1 MVTSKLEE
9 LAVDHDLVPAAA
21 KAAHLAATYLL
32 QLMVLRF
39 GAGPWIEQARDS
51 LREHLDYQRPPE
63 GHPEWVRALWHG
75 TEAAMLENI
84 FRHAELVRDGADRRH

>member
-1 MVTSKLEE
+1 MVMSEFKE
-9 LAVDHDLVPAAA
+9 LSIEPDLVPAAA

-32 QLMVLRF
+32 QLIVLQS
-39 GAGPWIEQARDS
+39 GKTDWIEQTREK
-51 LREHLDYQRPPE
+51 LREHLEGEKPPD

-84 FRHAELVRDGADRRH
+84 FAHAQFAEGADGYH